1 MPIPFISPIA
11 GILLAGGGATM
22 IARYI
27 QADDAQ
33 RSRLDAWLTD
43 IIKSAARVY
52 LKTRH
57 GVDLG
62 SLNADEQEAYWREFG
77 LRLKDFLEIAEPIA
91 MNLYARSFVDLNP
104 SEQAEVIRRIASD
117 TQTNKYR
124 SCTLKRSTAT
134 GITTNRRR
142 RRAGSI

>member
-1 MPIPFISPIA
+1 MPIPFIFPIA
-11 GILLAGGGATM
+11 GALLAGGGATM
-22 IARYI
+22 VVRYI

-43 IIKSAARVY
+43 IIKSAARTY

-62 SLNADEQEAYWREFG
+62 SLNPEEQEAYWREFG

-91 MNLYARSFVDLNP
+91 MELYARSFVNLTP
-104 SEQAEVIRRIASD
+104 
-117 TQTNKYR
+117 
-124 SCTLKRSTAT
+124 
-134 GITTNRRR
+134 
-142 RRAGSI
+142 